1 MDYHVLVNSPSGLVA
16 FVYAP
21 VSLLKL
27 DQGNLVLLYGEH
39 SECSPVDPDIG
50 PFLSYVLHPGCLLLK
65 GGSIL
70 YLYNCM
76 VSHELLCAH

>member
-27 DQGNLVLLYGEH
+27 DRGN
-39 SECSPVDPDIG
+39 PV
-50 PFLSYVLHPGCLLLK
+50 FALW
-65 GGSIL
+65 
-70 YLYNCM
+70 
-76 VSHELLCAH
+76 

>member
-1 MDYHVLVNSPSGLVA
+1 MDYPVLVNSPSGLVA

-27 DQGNLVLLYGEH
+27 DQGNPVLLYGEH

-50 PFLSYVLHPGCLLLK
+50 PFLSYVLYPECLLLK